1 MNSNASSVGASNSPW
16 NGSTGP
22 GVYEPAF
29 TYGYCPEGNTD
40 PTRLVSYATWS
51 WQQMEQNEWL
61 SGHDYVATFFFN
73 DSEKSQ
79 HPTKSISLFCS
90 PGFLGQL
97 PEKTGG
103 CESKI
108 LKSPKSEMDL
118 LLECGCLHQASK
130 DLTCVP
136 SCIEPDPIPS
146 DITKDPEGN
155 WVPCLENMRVVTLG
169 VLYNSGGTKPWD
181 FGMFTWLDG
190 NSSCWLKSSLL
201 KGRDCFWVFRRFDHA
216 FWIHSVA

>member
-1 MNSNASSVGASNSPW
+1 MTMLPRFSLMIPKKANIQQKVFPCFVA
-16 NGSTGP
+16 
-22 GVYEPAF
+22 
-29 TYGYCPEGNTD
+29 
-40 PTRLVSYATWS
+40 LVSWG
-51 WQQMEQNEWL
+51 N
-61 SGHDYVATFFFN
+61 FP
-73 DSEKSQ
+73 K
-79 HPTKSISLFCS
+79 
-90 PGFLGQL
+90 
-97 PEKTGG
+97 KTGG

-169 VLYNSGGTKPWD
+169 VLIPEVQ
-181 FGMFTWLDG
+181 
-190 NSSCWLKSSLL
+190 SLGIL
-201 KGRDCFWVFRRFDHA
+201 GCLHGWMATPRA
-216 FWIHSVA
+216 G